1 MSPVPFSG
9 EPGADRAQPSWSTGS
24 WLPSRRHDRSGR
36 RFTAGPATGAA
47 ALVTLAVLA
56 VAVLTSGNSPGAGAG
71 SLPWPPEGQT
81 SVVVEGLG
89 AHGDLGTR
97 GERTPVPIA
106 SVTKVMTAWV
116 ILRDR
121 PLRAGEDGPLV
132 TVDRTAANESVSG
145 VESSVPV
152 REGTRLS
159 ERRLLELLLIPSGNN
174 IARLLARWNAG
185 SQEAFVMKMNRAARD
200 LGMRHTTYTGASGIE
215 PTTTSTSADQLR
227 LARRVMH
234 DEVFRTVVAMPGT
247 TVPGVPGTIRNTNTL
262 LGTAGVIGLKT
273 GSSTPAGGALMW
285 AATASDNGGR
295 DRLILGVV
303 LHQRSGTDPRQGLR
317 AALARSHALIEGIRR
332 WLSTTSPGTR

>member
-9 EPGADRAQPSWSTGS
+9 EPGADRAQPSWSIGS

-227 LARRVMH
+227 LARRVMR
-234 DEVFRTVVAMPGT
+234 DEVFRTVVAMPGA

-285 AATASDNGGR
+285 AATASDSGGR